1 MHTRAGGRENVR
13 EGTFAPAYTARVTG
27 LGVELGELAGRPAI
41 AIRGELDIS
50 GVEELE
56 RSLAEL
62 ESEQPQVLVIDL
74 RGVTFLDSSGLRAL
88 LAADRRARR
97 AGRRLA
103 LVRGPEPVQR
113 VFEIAL
119 LDRRLTFV
127 DPPEAAPLAG
137 A

>member
-1 MHTRAGGRENVR
+1 MTS
-13 EGTFAPAYTARVTG
+13 
-27 LGVELGELAGRPAI
+27 LGVALIELGGRPAI
-41 AIRGELDIS
+41 AVRGELDIS
-50 GVEELE
+50 GVEGLE
-56 RSLAEL
+56 RSLAEV
-62 ESEQPQVLVIDL
+62 ESEQPPVLVIDL

-127 DPPEAAPLAG
+127 DAPEAAAL
-137 A
+137 